1 MQNTVSSKRTF
12 FEVAIKY
19 MNAVLFSLKKK
30 SKYSTHLKTTTTK
43 KSKIYLTT
51 VSQRYFKKTNPH
63 LVKEN
68 SRQRENKI
76 RSTQL

>member
-1 MQNTVSSKRTF
+1 MVHISKQQQQ
-12 FEVAIKY
+12 
-19 MNAVLFSLKKK
+19 
-30 SKYSTHLKTTTTK
+30 K

-51 VSQRYFKKTNPH
+51 VSQHYFKKTNPH